1 MYFSWSKW
9 IKHLKSIVDE
19 KKESP
24 CLLYLIQIFTVAPS
38 GRNIT
43 SSLSGKRLQLPSM
56 GGLLSQEACGIFRFR
71 THHNQCRSSQSK
83 VAFGNLALDI
93 PTISRPKLFFSKSIQ
108 PFLAIVFRGIFLA
121 SQPKRERSLN

>member
-1 MYFSWSKW
+1 MYFLVSKKA
-9 IKHLKSIVDE
+9 KHLKSIVDE
-19 KKESP
+19 KEYCP
-24 CLLYLIQIFTVAPS
+24 FLLYFIQIFAVAPS

-83 VAFGNLALDI
+83 VAFGIGYTYNL
-93 PTISRPKLFFSKSIQ
+93 TSQVVFSKSI
-108 PFLAIVFRGIFLA
+108 FSEKATKICAICLMVLTF
-121 SQPKRERSLN
+121 N

>member
-1 MYFSWSKW
+1 MYFLVSKKA
-9 IKHLKSIVDE
+9 KHLKSIVDE
-19 KKESP
+19 KEYCP
-24 CLLYLIQIFTVAPS
+24 CLLYLTQIFAVAPS

-83 VAFGNLALDI
+83 VAFGIGYTYNL
-93 PTISRPKLFFSKSIQ
+93 TSQVVFSKSIQ

-121 SQPKRERSLN
+121 SQPKRDRSLN

>member
-1 MYFSWSKW
+1 MYFLVSKKA
-9 IKHLKSIVDE
+9 KHLKSIVDE
-19 KKESP
+19 YCP
-24 CLLYLIQIFTVAPS
+24 CLLYLIQIFAVAPS

-83 VAFGNLALDI
+83 VAFGIGYVYLQSHV
-93 PTISRPKLFFSKSIQ
+93 PSCFFEFYLFTYQ
-108 PFLAIVFRGIFLA
+108 PILAIVRGHFLA
-121 SQPKRERSLN
+121 SQPKRDRSLN

>member
-1 MYFSWSKW
+1 MYFLVSKKA
-9 IKHLKSIVDE
+9 KHLKSIVDE
-19 KKESP
+19 KEYCP
-24 CLLYLIQIFTVAPS
+24 FLLYFIQIFAVAPS

-83 VAFGNLALDI
+83 VAFGIGYTYNL
-93 PTISRPKLFFSKSIQ
+93 TSQVVFSKSI
-108 PFLAIVFRGIFLA
+108 FSEKAIKICAICLMVLTF
-121 SQPKRERSLN
+121 N